1 MKIRFTNDQGE
12 TIELEIYG
20 DFCADLVEVVDAELG
35 QELQDLDRAEKKNN
49 RRNTRRHTPLE
60 KIEGHLFQNTHGR
73 TTLVYNKPE
82 MPKRTFNYEAQFVSQ
97 LTDDGVAQL
106 LSCLSERQ
114 QYLIR
119 KCFLE
124 GWSYTDLA
132 ALEGKDESSIRHAVN
147 RAIARLRKSLL

>member
-1 MKIRFTNDQGE
+1 MKIMFTNDQGE

-20 DFCADLVEVVDAELG
+20 DFHADLVEVVDAELG
-35 QELQDLDRAEKKNN
+35 QELQNLNKAEKKNN
-49 RRNTRRHTPLE
+49 RKNTRRHTPLE
-60 KIEGHLFQNTHGR
+60 KIEGHLFQDSHGR
-73 TTLVYNKPE
+73 AVLVYNKPE
-82 MPKRTFNYEAQFVSQ
+82 LPKRTFNYEAQFVTQ
-97 LTDDGVAQL
+97 LTDDSVAQL

-132 ALEGKDESSIRHAVN
+132 ALEGKDESAIRHAVN